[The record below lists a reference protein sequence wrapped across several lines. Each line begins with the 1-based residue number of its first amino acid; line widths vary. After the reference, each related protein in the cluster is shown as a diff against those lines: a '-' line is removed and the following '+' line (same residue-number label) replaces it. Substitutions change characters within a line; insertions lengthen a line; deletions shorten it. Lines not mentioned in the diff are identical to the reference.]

1 MDAGSGDGTSDTD
14 GWPNRLGN
22 SFAISPAHHHHHNQI
37 KSKAHTCNEHQP
49 SRRRARSTEESGSGL
64 TGVAG
69 GGAGGAVGEGEG
81 GAEDGGE
88 GERVLEAAGLHLA
101 VDRREP
107 GGGGRVGRLRAV
119 AAAVRR
125 HRRRRH
131 APRDLVWFWSGF
143 GGGREYAERAQS
155 GWVGATPL
163 GFMMSG
169 DWIGSVGS
177 RAGGGGVVLGC
188 WFCGEAPRICG
199 EFPSLVC
206 GGGDVETGGGLGGW
220 FCDWDPGNSRN
231 SAFGLG
237 LCAER
242 KVRRSLARLARLR
255 RLVVFS

>member
-37 KSKAHTCNEHQP
+37 KSKAHTSNEHQP

-177 RAGGGGVVLGC
+177 RAGEGGWCWVAGFAAKPLGFVANFPVWSAAAGTWKLEEDLGGGFATGTLGIR
-188 WFCGEAPRICG
+188 EIAH
-199 EFPSLVC
+199 L
-206 GGGDVETGGGLGGW
+206 D
-220 FCDWDPGNSRN
+220 
-231 SAFGLG
+231 
-237 LCAER
+237 
-242 KVRRSLARLARLR
+242 
-255 RLVVFS
+255 

>member
-37 KSKAHTCNEHQP
+37 KSKAHTSNEHQP

-107 GGGGRVGRLRAV
+107 GG
-119 AAAVRR
+119 AARWTPA
-125 HRRRRH
+125 RRRRRRSPPPPPPPC
-131 APRDLVWFWSGF
+131 AARFGLVLEWFRGWKRICRESSVGVGGCDAVGF
-143 GGGREYAERAQS
+143 YDERRLDWIGGIARR
-155 GWVGATPL
+155 GWCWVAGFAAKPL
-163 GFMMSG
+163 GFVANFPVWSAAAG
-169 DWIGSVGS
+169 TWKLEEDL
-177 RAGGGGVVLGC
+177 GGGFATGTLGIR
-188 WFCGEAPRICG
+188 EIAH
-199 EFPSLVC
+199 L
-206 GGGDVETGGGLGGW
+206 D
-220 FCDWDPGNSRN
+220 
-231 SAFGLG
+231 
-237 LCAER
+237 
-242 KVRRSLARLARLR
+242 
-255 RLVVFS
+255 